1 MESSAS
7 SSHRRRA
14 LHERTPSQ
22 TNETSPPES
31 LRVVSDKHSN
41 PSDED
46 DIYTA
51 TPYPTKP
58 EHILLPR
65 PGKGHEFVP
74 DSRFHVDEAPHE
86 STGTLSTDISH
97 VGDSSLIEQSIG
109 DPWDMSSTF
118 DAANTPSQVW
128 EDDPSSS
135 KSSFPEPHVPE
146 HKSIDRRSNEG
157 SVAAYSDEEPLP
169 AAVPTIK
176 PVASD
181 LSSRQQSNPENATS
195 SNSSPNV
202 VPIGPPSSPNF
213 VALDSSSLNFVPL
226 GASSNPDSGTR
237 SNSVSS
243 LNSLGTVIRYAGAAP
258 WAHGSSSE
266 QSSSRSHSFRSNP
279 AMRSTSAR
287 LRERSHSRS
296 AGSSRSD
303 PPSDIQGIVDSGL
316 FIQYPTINAPS
327 SSSSRVDVA
336 NVSGSSDQNQ
346 QEPTGDHS
354 SGRFKSH
361 LSTVTSR
368 WSAEYSS
375 RSPTPADELEGVQEP
390 SRPAAA
396 AVRQKPTSSSLWLVN
411 DVDNDEHMDNVANL
425 PARAKHSRFHPSLS
439 SESRQSSL
447 RSNTRPP
454 TSFHLLPTW
463 ARMYYGDGQAVNSA
477 LSLADGARPPSA
489 RPASSKPN
497 TFERMSAAVNRQ
509 RSRTNE
515 TRQSIQWRSADPRD
529 PRSHWRRNP
538 DDEERPGSSRQQLR
552 HSWSPHLFPDRRA
565 IRQRG
570 GAWGAPSL
578 DSRTEPL
585 FGRRNIQVWSFC
597 LGFVF
602 PFGKP
607 SPPND
612 IATRELDADLSLA
625 WLIAAFLPLPPKPE
639 MAEEEQGEP
648 ELEVALR
655 MRLLDIE
662 RRRHDN
668 ARWWRNLNRWMNP
681 VGLVI
686 IAIIVSLEFIHRSFS
701 KPLHAGLTLY
711 IDRPGCCWHKGGL
724 LIWMLFDVCNAVSLV
739 PPRRQCL
746 FCSHL
751 LDSIDSFSI
760 FCVPSWWTISPIPY
774 ISCCALY
781 TLI

>member
-1 MESSAS
+1 MRSFEPSAS
-7 SSHRRRA
+7 SSPGRRA

-31 LRVVSDKHSN
+31 LRVVSGPN
-41 PSDED
+41 TSDED

-65 PGKGHEFVP
+65 PGKGHEFIP
-74 DSRFHVDEAPHE
+74 DSRFHLDEAPHE

-97 VGDSSLIEQSIG
+97 VGDSSLIDQSIG
-109 DPWDMSSTF
+109 DPWDLSSTF

-135 KSSFPEPHVPE
+135 KSSFPEPNLPE
-146 HKSIDRRSNEG
+146 QHKSIDRRFDEG
-157 SVAAYSDEEPLP
+157 SVAAYSDEEPITIT

-176 PVASD
+176 TVASD
-181 LSSRQQSNPENATS
+181 LSSRQTSQPENATS

-226 GASSNPDSGTR
+226 GASSNPDSGSR
-237 SNSVSS
+237 SNSLSS

-279 AMRSTSAR
+279 AHPYVPSVRSSSAR

-296 AGSSRSD
+296 ATSSRSD
-303 PPSDIQGIVDSGL
+303 PPSDIQGIVDSGV
-316 FIQYPTINAPS
+316 FVQYPTIREPS
-327 SSSSRVDVA
+327 SSSSRVDVT
-336 NVSGSSDQNQ
+336 NISDLSDQNQ
-346 QEPTGDHS
+346 QEPTTADHS
-354 SGRFKSH
+354 SGHFKSH

-368 WSAEYSS
+368 WSAEYDS
-375 RSPTPADELEGVQEP
+375 RSPTPADELEVAQEP
-390 SRPAAA
+390 SRPSAAV
-396 AVRQKPTSSSLWLVN
+396 VRQKPTSSSLWLVN
-411 DVDNDEHMDNVANL
+411 DVDNDEHMDNVTNL

-439 SESRQSSL
+439 SESRQSSF
-447 RSNTRPP
+447 RSTTRPP
-454 TSFHLLPTW
+454 TSFNLLPTW
-463 ARMYYGDGQAVNSA
+463 ARMYYGHDGGQNVNSS
-477 LSLADGARPPSA
+477 LSLADGARPSSA
-489 RPASSKPN
+489 RSKLT

-509 RSRTNE
+509 RTRTNE
-515 TRQSIQWRSADPRD
+515 TRQSVQWGPDPRD
-529 PRSHWRRNP
+529 PRSHWLRNP
-538 DDEERPGSSRQQLR
+538 EDERPGSSRQQLR

-565 IRQRG
+565 VRQRG
-570 GAWGAPSL
+570 SAWGAPSL

-597 LGFVF
+597 VGFVF
-602 PFGKP
+602 PF
-607 SPPND
+607 
-612 IATRELDADLSLA
+612 A

-639 MAEEEQGEP
+639 MVEDEQGEP

-662 RRRHDN
+662 RRRHEN

-686 IAIIVSLEFIHRSFS
+686 IIVIVVL
-701 KPLHAGLTLY
+701 
-711 IDRPGCCWHKGGL
+711 
-724 LIWMLFDVCNAVSLV
+724 AVV
-739 PPRRQCL
+739 GTKVG
-746 FCSHL
+746 F
-751 LDSIDSFSI
+751 
-760 FCVPSWWTISPIPY
+760 
-774 ISCCALY
+774 
-781 TLI
+781 

>member
-1 MESSAS
+1 MRSSEPSAS
-7 SSHRRRA
+7 SSPRRKA

-31 LRVVSDKHSN
+31 LRVVSDKHSD

-65 PGKGHEFVP
+65 PGKGHEFIP

-97 VGDSSLIEQSIG
+97 VGDSSLIEHSIG
-109 DPWDMSSTF
+109 DPWDLSSTF

-135 KSSFPEPHVPE
+135 KSSFPEPNLPE
-146 HKSIDRRSNEG
+146 HKSIDRRSDED
-157 SVAAYSDEEPLP
+157 SVAAYSDEDPIALP
-169 AAVPTIK
+169 AAIPTIK
-176 PVASD
+176 TVASD
-181 LSSRQQSNPENATS
+181 LSSRQPSHPENATS

-226 GASSNPDSGTR
+226 GASSNPDSGSR
-237 SNSVSS
+237 SNSLSS

-279 AMRSTSAR
+279 AHPYVPSVRSSSAR

-296 AGSSRSD
+296 ATSSRSD
-303 PPSDIQGIVDSGL
+303 PPTDVQGIVDGGL
-316 FIQYPTINAPS
+316 FIQYPTIREPS
-327 SSSSRVDVA
+327 SSSSRVDVT
-336 NVSGSSDQNQ
+336 NVSDSSNQNQ
-346 QEPTGDHS
+346 QEPMADHS
-354 SGRFKSH
+354 SDRFKSH

-368 WSAEYSS
+368 WSAEYDS
-375 RSPTPADELEGVQEP
+375 RSPTPADEPIEGSQEP
-390 SRPAAA
+390 SRPTAAV
-396 AVRQKPTSSSLWLVN
+396 VRQKPTSSSLWLVS
-411 DVDNDEHMDNVANL
+411 DVDNEHMDNVANL

-439 SESRQSSL
+439 SASRQSSM
-447 RSNTRPP
+447 RSTTRPP
-454 TSFHLLPTW
+454 TSFHFLPTW
-463 ARMYYGDGQAVNSA
+463 ARMYYGDGQTVNSA
-477 LSLADGARPPSA
+477 LSLVDGARPPSA

-509 RSRTNE
+509 RTRTNE
-515 TRQSIQWRSADPRD
+515 TRQSIQWRAPDPRD
-529 PRSHWRRNP
+529 PRSHWLRRP
-538 DDEERPGSSRQQLR
+538 EDEERPGSSRQQLR

-570 GAWGAPSL
+570 SAWGAPSL

-602 PFGKP
+602 PF
-607 SPPND
+607 
-612 IATRELDADLSLA
+612 A

-639 MAEEEQGEP
+639 MTEEEQSEP
-648 ELEVALR
+648 ELEAALR
-655 MRLLDIE
+655 MRLLDLE
-662 RRRHDN
+662 RRRHEN
-668 ARWWRNLNRWMNP
+668 ARWWRNLNRWMIP

-686 IAIIVSLEFIHRSFS
+686 IVIV
-701 KPLHAGLTLY
+701 
-711 IDRPGCCWHKGGL
+711 
-724 LIWMLFDVCNAVSLV
+724 V
-739 PPRRQCL
+739 PASGANFP
-746 FCSHL
+746 
-751 LDSIDSFSI
+751 
-760 FCVPSWWTISPIPY
+760 
-774 ISCCALY
+774 
-781 TLI
+781 